1 MSDDIRSLL
10 EQVKNGQVDV
20 DAALLKLKM
29 KPIEDLGYANV
40 DLHRQLRQGVPE
52 VIYGAGK
59 TSEQIAGIIS
69 SMQSN
74 GQGHIL
80 ITRLAPD
87 VAAEVQKQHSLTYNK
102 DAHIGYIGEMPTK
115 KTESSIAIVI
125 KNRIETLSFFK
136 SMFDDVVLDLEV
148 RS

>member
-59 TSEQIAGIIS
+59 TSE
-69 SMQSN
+69 
-74 GQGHIL
+74 
-80 ITRLAPD
+80 
-87 VAAEVQKQHSLTYNK
+87 
-102 DAHIGYIGEMPTK
+102 
-115 KTESSIAIVI
+115 
-125 KNRIETLSFFK
+125 
-136 SMFDDVVLDLEV
+136 
-148 RS
+148 

>member
-1 MSDDIRSLL
+1 MSDTIRSLL

-59 TSEQIAGIIS
+59 TSEQIVGIIS

-74 GQGHIL
+74 RQGHIL

-87 VAAEVQKQHSLTYNK
+87 VAAEVQ
-102 DAHIGYIGEMPTK
+102 
-115 KTESSIAIVI
+115 
-125 KNRIETLSFFK
+125 
-136 SMFDDVVLDLEV
+136 
-148 RS
+148 